1 MSLPADTLQT
11 HSGLFLEELDM
22 LVPSTPT
29 SASGAFWKGSEL
41 GGTESSAQPAA
52 PSTTT
57 EVVKSK
63 LVPDCA
69 PCLAGNNP
77 PAGCCSVSPP

>member
-1 MSLPADTLQT
+1 MGREAGSLTPPAAQVVSPPPADTLQT
-11 HSGLFLEELDM
+11 HSGLFLEELET

-41 GGTESSAQPAA
+41 GTEPPAQPAA
-52 PSTTT
+52 PSTTS

-63 LVPDCA
+63 
-69 PCLAGNNP
+69 
-77 PAGCCSVSPP
+77 